1 MSKLA
6 KVSKQHEKTWA
17 QLNRRLISLPFDYD
31 SLFTPR
37 VAEFVNKKAASIGSC
52 PGYLVPCL
60 LTTTAHILAENFLIR
75 CGSQEMP
82 CNLFMVFVGP
92 PGTGKSQVVKEGALQ
107 PIRDVQT
114 ERDLTNTI
122 IEKCAS
128 SALVKTVAEH
138 KKAFVVSPEVFEVL
152 NKLLKSDE
160 DIATGDVQI
169 LCSSSS
175 SSSSSSKNLFK
186 HGKSSVN

>member
-60 LTTTAHILAENFLIR
+60 LTTTAHTLAENFLIR

-82 CNLFMVFVGP
+82 CNLFMVFVSP
-92 PGTGKSQVVKEGALQ
+92 PRTGKSQVLKEGALQ

-114 ERDLTNTI
+114 EHDLTNTI
-122 IEKCAS
+122 IEKCTS

-138 KKAFVVSPEVFEVL
+138 KKAFIVSP
-152 NKLLKSDE
+152 
-160 DIATGDVQI
+160 
-169 LCSSSS
+169 
-175 SSSSSSKNLFK
+175 
-186 HGKSSVN
+186 

>member
-1 MSKLA
+1 
-6 KVSKQHEKTWA
+6 
-17 QLNRRLISLPFDYD
+17 
-31 SLFTPR
+31 
-37 VAEFVNKKAASIGSC
+37 
-52 PGYLVPCL
+52 
-60 LTTTAHILAENFLIR
+60 
-75 CGSQEMP
+75 
-82 CNLFMVFVGP
+82 MVFVGP